1 MTEPDGPVP
10 QLVGG
15 EEVVGEAGDGETVL
29 GGMEL
34 DEDAAK
40 TQQLQEQV
48 SDLVKENPEAA
59 ASLIKRWMNK

>member
-1 MTEPDGPVP
+1 VP

-29 GGMEL
+29 GAMEL

-48 SDLVKENPEAA
+48 SDLVKENPDAA